1 MSAHL
6 ATFVKGIRG
15 TDEILS
21 DGVPQLCFVGRSN
34 VGKSSLLNTL
44 TGVKGLAHE
53 GDKPGKTQEINF
65 YHVDRKYYFVDL
77 PGYGFAQVSKT
88 ERDKLRNLIVW
99 YLTESKA
106 RIVTVALVIE
116 AVAGVTE
123 FDRGMYAILT
133 KENIPHVIV
142 INKVDKLTQKEL
154 SDRMKEIHEGMST
167 EQVFFCSTRTG
178 RGIEELRNELF
189 ARAVSATS

>member
-15 TDEILS
+15 TDEILT

-178 RGIEELRNELF
+178 GGIEELRNELF